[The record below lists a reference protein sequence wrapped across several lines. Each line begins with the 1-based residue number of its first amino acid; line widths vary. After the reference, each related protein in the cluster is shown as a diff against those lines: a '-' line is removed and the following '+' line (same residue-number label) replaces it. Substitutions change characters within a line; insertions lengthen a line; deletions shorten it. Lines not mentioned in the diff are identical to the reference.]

1 MDFIKCDRFKTF
13 REELPSKKFQFLNE
27 NDSIHKMKV
36 VDEDSSSQNK
46 ANDAGCKILK
56 EEFEKQEDEL
66 TTVRQLVASTG
77 MFRDNLRRIDMVL
90 VVEDNPSSNMDN
102 LKITF
107 FTNILKTGLEIEL
120 ESGLMPAHKELSFIK
135 IHAPKKVLTEY
146 GEIFGVKRYFI
157 DNRLDTISPKLRKF
171 AKFNFFN
178 NENEREWIKIVRKN
192 YTTPNG
198 YSHFERSLIVYK
210 ILLHLPFGDHA
221 NHYGINRLL
230 KRNIILDAYALHD
243 GPYFLI
249 PKQKAREL
257 NARQILY
264 YTWTGVQNIFKS
276 QPLHLIHEYFGPTV
290 TFYFAFYGYLNK
302 ALAVASIGGIITFVL
317 PFIDKSEDIL
327 RPEFKIKYTSSRR
340 SYKTGLKY
348 NESEYYTF
356 LRYLISKGI
365 IVMYILAIFPIMSIT
380 IQIHNK
386 FFDSFIMGQKKEKW
400 WDYIL
405 LAMFQTV
412 YTLLVSLLEKI
423 YCYITHYAVNFEN
436 HRTHKTYEKSL
447 IEKQFGF
454 SMTLMYPFMGLRT
467 DYSRGSKSNSAIPCW
482 EREYALKNVDENFF
496 TKNYLILAIQFSLIT
511 LFVVSFPLAPS
522 VVLLINLWDLRH
534 TASKLLLASKRPLH
548 IRSPGIGAWNNMFS
562 FTAYAAIITN
572 AITLVFST
580 RLILRYYFASRNKP
594 LNTTLDFVLVHLRT
608 DENYYRKKECY
619 SPEFLEPVGTTHKA
633 DTFHWRGL
641 LDSMTRKSE
650 YHMFSIYKVVF
661 IFLFIHIMAF
671 VGFLLKYFFPPI
683 IREIKETKAT
693 ERRIKTLYHH
703 YKDAEESKEE
713 IGSSIHKKV

>member
-327 RPEFKIKYTSSRR
+327 RNLICNANYKMCPYCATWKRCPFRNSSEYCDPMAVNLMLDHQYSVYFSVFMVLWALSFITFWKRKEYFLKWMWEVNGKNLYYKTAYRPEFKIKYTSSRR

-454 SMTLMYPFMGLRT
+454 T
-467 DYSRGSKSNSAIPCW
+467 
-482 EREYALKNVDENFF
+482 
-496 TKNYLILAIQFSLIT
+496 IQFSLIT

-608 DENYYRKKECY
+608 KIIIEKK
-619 SPEFLEPVGTTHKA
+619 SATH
-633 DTFHWRGL
+633 L
-641 LDSMTRKSE
+641 
-650 YHMFSIYKVVF
+650 
-661 IFLFIHIMAF
+661 HIMAF

>member
-608 DENYYRKKECY
+608 KIIIEKK
-619 SPEFLEPVGTTHKA
+619 SATH
-633 DTFHWRGL
+633 L
-641 LDSMTRKSE
+641 
-650 YHMFSIYKVVF
+650 
-661 IFLFIHIMAF
+661 HIMAF